1 MHKKTTI
8 SPSILAANF
17 ANLGHEVNAA
27 LNAGAGAIHFD
38 VMDHHFVPN
47 LSFGAPICQSLRKA
61 GIDCFIDA
69 HLMVTNPDDF
79 IDEFAQ
85 AGANLLT
92 FHPET
97 SLNVDQ
103 TISKINAA
111 GMEAG
116 LAYNPD
122 KSVDITPAQLEQCG
136 MILLMSVFP
145 GFGGQAFIPETLDKL
160 KSTRT
165 LIDQHNPN
173 CRLGIDGGIKVGNI
187 GDAAKAGADYFIV
200 GSGLFSADDYNKRMH
215 ALTSAIKSSQ

>member
-1 MHKKTTI
+1 M
-8 SPSILAANF
+8 
-17 ANLGHEVNAA
+17 
-27 LNAGAGAIHFD
+27 
-38 VMDHHFVPN
+38 PN

-79 IDEFAQ
+79 IDEFAK
-85 AGANLLT
+85 AGASLLT

-97 SLNVDQ
+97 SPNVDE
-103 TISKINAA
+103 TIAKIKAA

-122 KSVDITPAQLEQCG
+122 KPVDITPNQLKQCG

-145 GFGGQAFIPETLDKL
+145 GFGGQQFIPDTLDKL
-160 KSTRT
+160 KTTRA
-165 LIDQHNPN
+165 LIDQYNSN
-173 CRLGIDGGIKVGNI
+173 CRLGIDGGIKVENI

-200 GSGLFSADDYNKRMH
+200 GSGLFSADNYNVRMQDLLT
-215 ALTSAIKSSQ
+215 ALEN